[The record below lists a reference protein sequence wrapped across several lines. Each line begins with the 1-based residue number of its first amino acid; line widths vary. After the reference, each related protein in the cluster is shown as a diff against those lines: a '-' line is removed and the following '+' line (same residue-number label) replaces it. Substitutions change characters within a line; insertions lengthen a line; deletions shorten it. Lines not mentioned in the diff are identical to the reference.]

1 MVTAEFTRK
10 PPRSRNPALVARRR
24 AAARR
29 VAKPDPMREFLSRH
43 LGKLGL
49 ATTITFAVASALEEQ
64 QAERD
69 EDLALVLKRYV
80 GDALA
85 AEVEAI
91 HSLLEEPRAAE
102 GGRPQ

>member
-10 PPRSRNPALVARRR
+10 PPRSRNPAPVARRR

-91 HSLLEEPRAAE
+91 HGLLEAPRAAE